1 MSDILTPQKNF
12 TVNVDNDDDHE
23 LIVKLCY
30 ALSVRER
37 VSIMKALLN
46 SSQSLSE
53 LSKKL
58 NIPLSSMAR
67 HIDALIDGGLIH
79 QSFQPGPK
87 GHTKYYA
94 QTILSFSV
102 LMEKAKEDEAFNSE
116 YVVEMPIG
124 MFSHCHIKAPCG
136 MLGAEGAIGG
146 FDNPNRFFAPD
157 RMKAEC
163 LWFDSGFISYNFPT
177 DFSRKQALSEITFSF
192 EICSE
197 TIYYNN
203 NWPSDITVYINNQE
217 VTTFTSPGD
226 FGGRRGK
233 YTPPYWPLTSTQF
246 GLLEKI
252 TVNNDGVFVNNTLV
266 TNKIRFNDL
275 HIYNGTSVKLDI
287 GIKDDAKHRGGIN
300 IFGKNFGDY
309 PQAIIMMLK

>member
-12 TVNVDNDDDHE
+12 TVSVDNDDEHE
-23 LIVKLCY
+23 LIAKLCY
-30 ALSVRER
+30 ALSSRER
-37 VSIMKALLN
+37 ITIMKTLLD
-46 SSQSLSE
+46 SSQSLSS

-58 NIPLSSMAR
+58 NIPPSSMAR

-94 QTILSFSV
+94 QSILSFTVS
-102 LMEKAKEDEAFNSE
+102 LEKTKEDELFKPE
-116 YVVEMPIG
+116 YVVEMPLG

-136 MLGAEGAIGG
+136 MIGTKGAIGG
-146 FDNPNRFFAPD
+146 FDNPNRFFSPD
-157 RMKAEC
+157 RVKAEC

-177 DFSRKQALSEITFSF
+177 DFPRKQVLSEITFSF

-203 NWPSDITVYINNQE
+203 NWPSDITVCINNQE

-233 YTPPYWPLTSTQF
+233 YTPLYWPLTSTQF
-246 GLLEKI
+246 GLLEKV
-252 TVNNDGVFVNNTLV
+252 TVNHDGVFVNNTLV
-266 TNKIRFNDL
+266 SDKIRFADL
-275 HIYNGTSVKLDI
+275 NIYDGTSVKLDI
-287 GIKDDAKHRGGIN
+287 GVKDDAKHKGGIN
-300 IFGKNFGDY
+300 LFGKNFGDY
-309 PQAIIMMLK
+309 PQAIVMLMK